1 MFFEKKMVRTHYYGK
16 YIKKLN
22 KLIIAALLVF
32 IIVFNVF
39 KFSQYAESTNDFI
52 VTYNSPVDVLKDFR
66 TPLLAEMYFSENY
79 GAKKDLRLIVLQVDI
94 A

>member
-52 VTYNSPVDVLKDFR
+52 VTYNSPVDVLKDVF
-66 TPLLAEMYFSENY
+66 
-79 GAKKDLRLIVLQVDI
+79 
-94 A
+94 